1 LANTPQGWVLL
12 CVRARARA
20 RVVLEF
26 ELRAHTLSHSARFC
40 DEFF

>member
-12 CVRARARA
+12 CVRARA